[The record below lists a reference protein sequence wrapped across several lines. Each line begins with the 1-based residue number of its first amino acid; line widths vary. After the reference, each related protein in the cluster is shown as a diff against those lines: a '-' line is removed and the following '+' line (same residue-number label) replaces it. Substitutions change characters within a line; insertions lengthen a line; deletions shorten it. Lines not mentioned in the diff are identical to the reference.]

1 MKLKEG
7 FMLRQ
12 VAGSW
17 VVVPAGRACVDFD
30 GMISLNDSGALLW
43 RTLEQGGGRAELI
56 AALTDTDEVDPVQAE
71 QDMDEFLDIL
81 RQANCLS
88 E

>member
-7 FMLRQ
+7 FVLRQ

-17 VVVPAGRACVDFD
+17 VVVAVGPASVSFD
-30 GMISLNDSGALLW
+30 GMLSLNDSGALLW
-43 RTLEQGGGRAELI
+43 KALSEGRDPV
-56 AALTDTDEVDPVQAE
+56 AALTGEYEVPPEQAARDVE
-71 QDMDEFLDIL
+71 EFLEII
-81 RQANCLS
+81 RRAGCLA